1 MDLTNKQF
9 CEKYGITMS
18 ELARRANVGRSTLYD
33 LDKNRYKGRCKFKI
47 SYARSKIEQEHT
59 PPCTRAKGYYVD
71 VMVSVIIFLFL
82 VIILVL
88 A

>member
-1 MDLTNKQF
+1 MALTNKQF

-33 LDKNRYKGRCKFKI
+33 LDNNRYKCRSSFKV

-59 PPCTRAKGYYVD
+59 PPAVEKGSYID
-71 VMVSVIIFLFL
+71 VIVSVILFLFL